1 VGLLP
6 NEKNCINNSYGIP
19 FTTFMFAGEII
30 FVFTTEFSS
39 VTFLS
44 FFLRICKWSIYD
56 PEKNWVIVVGD
67 FMGDMI

>member
-1 VGLLP
+1 
-6 NEKNCINNSYGIP
+6 
-19 FTTFMFAGEII
+19 MFAGEIL